1 MIKASDQIRKMTGN
15 ETNTANMMKFFCKN
29 TVAQSERQKFW
40 DFVNP
45 DTLAERLQGKDYINC
60 QTEIGKGEWF
70 SIMLVPQHHDAHGNV
85 EAALFLS
92 RNITDEKCVRWT
104 IRKNWKNRWNRQSRQ
119 TLRKRIS
126 YGG

>member
-1 MIKASDQIRKMTGN
+1 MTGN

-85 EAALFLS
+85 EAALF
-92 RNITDEKCVRWT
+92 
-104 IRKNWKNRWNRQSRQ
+104 
-119 TLRKRIS
+119 
-126 YGG
+126 

>member
-85 EAALFLS
+85 EAALFL
-92 RNITDEKCVRWT
+92 RWT
-104 IRKNWKNRWNRQSRQ
+104 IRKNWKNLWNRQSRQ